1 MILLLLLVMKL
12 RVEELKNRE
21 STVVE
26 FLGGVSRFG
35 QCNRVLLIT
44 LVGTQVHVSMHNYLL
59 LPTCIFR

>member
-44 LVGTQVHVSMHNYLL
+44 YLG
-59 LPTCIFR
+59 R

>member
-26 FLGGVSRFG
+26 FLGGVSKFG

-44 LVGTQVHVSMHNYLL
+44 YLGRYSGAYKYAQL
-59 LPTCIFR
+59 FIAAYMYI